1 MIHSLPV
8 PCITIDEDGCILE
21 KSIPAIDLLTDGIEF
36 IQDCFDIE
44 SFSKVKNHLTPFYG
58 EKSFEANIKGKNEPF
73 VLCDVFISW
82 QAHIAQIVL
91 IPIDS
96 KVKGLEE
103 KLSELRSRLAS
114 TDFEL
119 FEKKEALDDTLK
131 RLEDLSG
138 PFIPISENTAFVP
151 LFGDITES
159 KMSRITKNALRSAEN
174 GKFETIHF
182 DFSAIGELEED
193 GVRKLSSLFQML
205 HLLNGCHINVL
216 GIKPAHAIKLHAF
229 HIQWS
234 IHFKSSL
241 KDILQRE
248 TYRKGSFK

>member
-8 PCITIDEDGCILE
+8 PCITIDEDGYILE
-21 KSIPAIDLLTDGIEF
+21 KSIPAIELLTDGIEF
-36 IQDCFDIE
+36 IEDCFDVE
-44 SFSKVKNHLTPFYG
+44 SFPKVKNYLIPFIG
-58 EKSFEANIKGKNEPF
+58 EKSFEANVTGKNEPF

-91 IPIDS
+91 LPIDS

-119 FEKKEALDDTLK
+119 FEKKEVLDETLK
-131 RLEDLSG
+131 RLDDLSG

-159 KMSRITKNALRSAEN
+159 KVSRITQNALKSAGDGE
-174 GKFETIHF
+174 FDTIHF

-193 GVRKLSSLFQML
+193 GVKKLSSLFQML

-216 GIKPAHAIKLHAF
+216 GIKPAHAIKLNTF

-241 KDILQRE
+241 KDILQKER
-248 TYRKGSFK
+248 T

>member
-8 PCITIDEDGCILE
+8 PCITIDEDGYILE
-21 KSIPAIDLLTDGIEF
+21 KSIPAIELLTDGIEF
-36 IQDCFDIE
+36 IQECFDRE
-44 SFSKVKNHLTPFYG
+44 SFPKVKNYLTPFSG
-58 EKSFEANIKGKNEPF
+58 EKSFEANVKGKNEPF

-91 IPIDS
+91 IPIDY

-103 KLSELRSRLAS
+103 KLSELRLRLAS

-119 FEKKEALDDTLK
+119 FEKKEVLDETLK

-151 LFGDITES
+151 LFGDVTES
-159 KMSRITKNALRSAEN
+159 KIDRITTNILKSAAD
-174 GKFETIHF
+174 GKFHTIHF

-193 GVRKLSSLFQML
+193 GVKKLSSLFQML

-216 GIKPAHAIKLHAF
+216 GIKPSHAIKLNSF
-229 HIQWS
+229 HIHWS
-234 IHFKSSL
+234 IQFKSSL
-241 KDILQRE
+241 KDILQTER
-248 TYRKGSFK
+248 